1 MGKIDL
7 GTTKYVVHAKIQCS
21 GVIEKPDVVGA
32 IFGQT
37 EGLLGADLDLR
48 ELQKTGR
55 MGRIEVNVKS
65 RAGKSDGVITI
76 PSSLDQV
83 ETAILAAALE
93 TIDRVGPCEAKIQI
107 EKLEDVRISKRKQV
121 IERAKNILTTMM
133 GEIMPDSME
142 ITDEVKRSMRLG
154 EITKYGPEKL
164 PAGPNID
171 DSDAIIIVEGRADV
185 LNLLKN
191 GIKNSIAVEGT
202 SVPKTIADLSRKKTA
217 TVFVD
222 GDRGGDLIVK
232 ELLQVAEIDFVAK
245 APLSKEVEELTKKE
259 LFKALRN
266 KMSVEQERVTAAANS
281 NNVIQSRPAVVK
293 KAPLKAAPVAS
304 APKAPAAPKAPVA
317 APLSVPK
324 KDGKVEIF
332 GKLFKDL
339 SGTFKA
345 YLLDNDSNVIKE
357 VAVRDLTSA
366 LTKSKEKVSAV
377 IFDGVIS
384 QRLVDISSGREV
396 ECLVGARIGNISKKP
411 AELRL
416 LTSKDLGIT

>member
-7 GTTKYVVHAKIQCS
+7 GTTKYVIHAKIQTS
-21 GVIEKPDVVGA
+21 GVVEKPDVVGA

-55 MGRIEVNVKS
+55 IGRIEVLVKS
-65 RAGKSDGVITI
+65 RLGKSDGTISI

-93 TIDRVGPCEAKIQI
+93 TIDRVGPCEAKIEAEAI
-107 EKLEDVRISKRKQV
+107 EDVRISKRRMV
-121 IERAKNILTTMM
+121 IDRAKIILNTMV
-133 GEIMPDSME
+133 GDITPDSLE
-142 ITDEVKRSMRLG
+142 ITEEVKRSIRLG
-154 EITKYGPEKL
+154 EIKKYGPEKL
-164 PAGPNID
+164 PAGPNIN
-171 DSDAIIIVEGRADV
+171 DSDAIIVVEGRADV

-202 SVPKTIADLSRKKTA
+202 SVPKTIAELSKKKTV

-222 GDRGGDLIVK
+222 GDRGGDLIIK
-232 ELLQVAEIDFVAK
+232 ELLQVAEIDFIAK

-259 LFKALRN
+259 MFKALRN
-266 KMSVEQERVTAAANS
+266 KVSAEQERIKETR
-281 NNVIQSRPAVVK
+281 ISRPAVSNSKPIRSVK
-293 KAPLKAAPVAS
+293 PPAPAPVALKAA
-304 APKAPAAPKAPVA
+304 AP
-317 APLSVPK
+317 SVSK
-324 KDGKVEIF
+324 KDGKTEQY

-345 YLLDNDSNVIKE
+345 YLLDQESNVIKE

-384 QRLVDISSGREV
+384 QRLVDISSGRDV

-416 LTSKDLGIT
+416 LTSKELGIA